1 MQAQSIA
8 KEFHV
13 VTQLL
18 NTFRMRINEL
28 QIAECSRRYRRGHRC
43 RENETARLVF
53 QEFNQLL
60 GTGDKAAFGGHGLA
74 QSPDGHIGMFTI
86 VMFRKSAPRAPK
98 DARGMRL
105 INHEQHAM
113 RFRNPQKLR
122 QVCQIAIHA
131 ENGIRHNKT
140 TEIRNRVFRKL
151 FSCAELSLGR
161 SNRAFQIR
169 HVIVLVHKAFCTRK
183 ANAINDACV
192 IQFVAE
198 NKIVLATQRRNRSH
212 VRHVARIE
220 RDSRLFAFELCN
232 KLFEFIVRSL
242 VAGREASATA
252 PRSPFKDRIR
262 HRLLEFR
269 NVRQIQVRIR
279 SEQNRILTRNRH
291 MRCFWRRDVTQRA
304 VRIVR
309 TRRFKRIFREKV

>member
-1 MQAQSIA
+1 M
-8 KEFHV
+8 V
-13 VTQLL
+13 
-18 NTFRMRINEL
+18 
-28 QIAECSRRYRRGHRC
+28 
-43 RENETARLVF
+43 
-53 QEFNQLL
+53 
-60 GTGDKAAFGGHGLA
+60 
-74 QSPDGHIGMFTI
+74 
-86 VMFRKSAPRAPK
+86 
-98 DARGMRL
+98 
-105 INHEQHAM
+105 
-113 RFRNPQKLR
+113 
-122 QVCQIAIHA
+122 
-131 ENGIRHNKT
+131 
-140 TEIRNRVFRKL
+140 
-151 FSCAELSLGR
+151 
-161 SNRAFQIR
+161 
-169 HVIVLVHKAFCTRK
+169 
-183 ANAINDACV
+183 
-192 IQFVAE
+192 QFVAE

-220 RDSRLFAFELCN
+220 RDSCLFAFELCN

-252 PRSPFKDRIR
+252 TGTPFKDRIR